1 MRTRWK
7 YFLVLPVFLSALYFS
22 IPIPRPL
29 FTPDYSTVVVD
40 ENGEILRVFLNRNEQ
55 WCFPPRR
62 DLRIPPK
69 LKTAVLQFEDRSFH
83 AHPGVR
89 PMSML
94 RALYQNMSRGEVV
107 SGASTITM
115 QVARLMRPKART
127 YLNKAL
133 EILQALKIELCYTKD
148 EILRAYL
155 DHAPYGGNIVGYQAA
170 SLRYFG
176 KMPGQLTWGEAATLA
191 VLPNAPGLVSPVAD
205 PDRLLAGRNRL
216 LARLRDEGEIDAETH
231 WFAQQEMVP
240 RRARPFRTLAP
251 HLARR
256 LKARQGDGVIRT
268 TIQRAVQERSEAL
281 VMRHAAY
288 LNRLGIR
295 NGAVL
300 VAETQSG
307 KVRAY
312 VGSQDFSDADA
323 QGQVDGVMAAR
334 SSGSLLKPFLYALCF
349 DEGIVLPQTLVRDVP
364 SYYGAFSP
372 SNADGK
378 FSGLVTAREGL
389 IRSLNVPAV
398 RLLKAYGVVS
408 FYCFLEAAGL
418 SSLFRPADD
427 YGLPLVIGGA
437 EVTPWDMAVLF
448 RGLGNGGR
456 FRPLLVLDGPSDER
470 DTGTMPLISPG
481 ACDLTLNVLRE
492 LKRPGA
498 EYYWQQ
504 YQNPWPLAWKTGTS
518 YGQRDAW
525 AVGVSP
531 QWTVAVWVGNFDGQ
545 GNANLTGAGCAG
557 PLLFD
562 VFNAL
567 PKDARLSWFQRP
579 DADLAPVEIC
589 LDTGFRAGPACGR
602 RSVVNAPLH
611 MAPLRVCPYHRHIFV
626 TLDGAHQVCSLCWQP
641 GGYTRVSRLVYP
653 ADVTQYLRERGQTV
667 GGMPPHS
674 PGCPA
679 QQGGQMVQI
688 LYPQENAHLWV
699 PRDFDGNRQ
708 QVALRAAH
716 QEHRRVLFWYLDHR
730 FIGSSQGR
738 HIKAADVGGGWH
750 VLDVVDEL
758 GNRDRRRFHVGERKG

>member
-1 MRTRWK
+1 MRR
-7 YFLVLPVFLSALYFS
+7 FLLVFPAFLAVLYFS
-22 IPIPRPL
+22 VPLPRPL
-29 FTPDYSTVVVD
+29 FPADYSTVVLD
-40 ENGEILRVFLNRNEQ
+40 EEGGVLRAFLNGNEQ
-55 WCFPPRR
+55 WCFPPRQ
-62 DLRIPPK
+62 DLDIPQK
-69 LKTAVLQFEDRSFH
+69 LKTAVLLFEDRSFYS
-83 AHPGVR
+83 HPGVR
-89 PMSML
+89 PLSLL
-94 RALYQNMSRGEVV
+94 RALYQNASKGQVV

-115 QVARLMRPKART
+115 QVSRLMRPKART

-133 EILQALKIELCYTKD
+133 EILQALKIELHYTK
-148 EILRAYL
+148 EETLGAYL

-170 SLRYFG
+170 SLRYFC
-176 KMPGQLTWGEAATLA
+176 KAPGQLTWGEAATLA

-205 PDRLLAGRNRL
+205 PDRLRARRNRL

-231 WFAQQEMVP
+231 RLARQEEVP
-240 RRARPFRTLAP
+240 RGARPFRMVAP

-256 LKARQGDGVIRT
+256 LKAREGDGTIRT
-268 TIQRAVQERSEAL
+268 TILRAVQERAEGL
-281 VMRHAAY
+281 VARHVAY

-334 SSGSLLKPFLYALCF
+334 SSGSLLKPFLYALCM

-378 FSGLVTAREGL
+378 FSGLVQAQEGL

-398 RLLKAYGVVS
+398 RLLKTYGVYP
-408 FYCFLEAAGL
+408 FYCFLEAAGI
-418 SSLFRPADD
+418 STLFRPADG

-456 FRPLLVLDGPSDER
+456 FRPLQVLAGPSGRR
-470 DTGTMPLISPG
+470 DVGGMPLISPG
-481 ACDLTLNVLRE
+481 ACDLTLNVLRD

-498 EYYWQQ
+498 EHYWQQ

-545 GNANLTGAGCAG
+545 GNANLTGSGCAG
-557 PLLFD
+557 PLLYD

-567 PKDARLSWFQRP
+567 PKDAWLSWFERP
-579 DADLAPVEIC
+579 DACLAPVEIC

-602 RSVVNAPLH
+602 RSVADAPLH
-611 MAPLRVCPYHRHIFV
+611 MTPLPVCPYHRNVFV
-626 TLDGAHQVCSLCWQP
+626 TLDGVHQVCSLCWQP
-641 GGYTRVSRLVYP
+641 GGYVRVSRLVYP
-653 ADVTQYLRERGQTV
+653 ADVTQYLRRRGQMI
-667 GGMPPHS
+667 GAAPSHS

-688 LYPQENAHLWV
+688 LYPQENAHLWM
-699 PRDFDGNRQ
+699 PRDFDGSRQ

-716 QEHRRVLFWYLDHR
+716 REHRRVLFWYLDHR

-738 HIKAADVGGGWH
+738 HVKAAGVGGGWH
-750 VLDVVDEL
+750 VVEVVDEA
-758 GNRDRRRFHVGERKG
+758 GNRDRRRFHVGGRKG